1 MDSERSHTAHYTN
14 VCRKTYTNETG
25 TDSREVPAPLTN
37 TTLTYI
43 NPLPR
48 GAKVPEDQKI
58 SKNWRPQKRE
68 RGKQIPK
75 KRDWALS
82 RDATFWYFFC
92 DFSGRSPDSTHA
104 SYPLTLH
111 SASVPSVLLCSQPV
125 NKNQESSR
133 PYLRF
138 VHTSAPASAVPEL
151 RSRQAFGFT
160 LPRSV
165 VFLRS
170 LPRSSPPSSPV
181 ASDYDTHSGTY
192 PSRTA
197 PSGSCSQTAPRS
209 GRRPSPLKHP
219 GSHHTP
225 DAP

>member
-1 MDSERSHTAHYTN
+1 MDGLLRPHKAHNLFFPVRSPLFCRHTLHKNKNRRRNTKVRGAIPCSPLLHSKNVSASGTDSERSHTAHYTN

-25 TDSREVPAPLTN
+25 TDSREAPAPLTN

-48 GAKVPEDQKI
+48 GAKVPEEQKI

-111 SASVPSVLLCSQPV
+111 SASVPSVPLCFFPPA
-125 NKNQESSR
+125 NTDIPSR
-133 PYLRF
+133 PCL
-138 VHTSAPASAVPEL
+138 A
-151 RSRQAFGFT
+151 
-160 LPRSV
+160 
-165 VFLRS
+165 
-170 LPRSSPPSSPV
+170 
-181 ASDYDTHSGTY
+181 
-192 PSRTA
+192 
-197 PSGSCSQTAPRS
+197 
-209 GRRPSPLKHP
+209 
-219 GSHHTP
+219 
-225 DAP
+225 